1 MTAASTPAVPG
12 ERTVA
17 DVMSRPVVTAQPAET
32 VAVAAQRMSEG
43 KVGSVVVI
51 DHDER
56 AIGILTERDM
66 IRLAAAG
73 SDASTA
79 KVSEWMTGEPDTI
92 DPNVEAR
99 AAFSRLSEHGYR
111 HIPVVDGQRL
121 VGIVSM
127 RDLMRVAMIQPA
139 EAQAQDI
146 PKGLEGV
153 VVADTT
159 VGDVRGLEG
168 FYHYRQY
175 NAVDLAMTRPLE
187 DVWYL
192 LFNGELPSTLAEREA
207 FAADIRSRRA
217 IPDEVASVLPA
228 IARAGETFVPLD
240 ALRTAVSQFGATLG
254 FKPSLD
260 IDAAELRENAM
271 STCAVTPTLICA
283 LWRVRQG
290 LEPIAPHAA
299 LGYAANYLYM
309 MQGKEPTAEHAAA
322 VEKYLISTIDHG
334 FNASTFTARVIT
346 STGADLGAAVVGA
359 IGALSGP
366 LHGGAPSR
374 ALQMLDEIGTADR
387 AESWLRA
394 AVERGDRLM
403 GFGHRVYKTD
413 DPRSL
418 MLRDVA
424 DGLGG
429 EKMELARHIE
439 ATAVKVL
446 EELKPGRR
454 LYTNVEFY
462 AGIVMDRCGI
472 PRELFTPTFASSR
485 MIGWCTHVLE
495 QAADNRLIRPSAQ
508 YVGPPPPEPVPTIS

>member
-1 MTAASTPAVPG
+1 MSTASTPAVPR

-17 DVMSRPVVTAQPAET
+17 DVMSTPVVTAQPAET
-32 VAVAAQRMSEG
+32 VAVAAQRMAEG

-99 AAFSRLSEHGYR
+99 AAFSRLAQHGYR
-111 HIPVVDGQRL
+111 HIPVVYGQRL

-139 EAQAQDI
+139 EAQAHDI

-175 NAVDLAMTRPLE
+175 SAVDLAKTRPLE

-192 LFNGELPSTLAEREA
+192 LFNGQLPVTLAEREA
-207 FAADIRSRRA
+207 FAADIRARRV
-217 IPDEVASVLPA
+217 IPDAVADVLPA
-228 IARAGETFVPLD
+228 IARAGEIFVPLD
-240 ALRTAVSQFGATLG
+240 ALRTAISQFGATLG
-254 FKPSLD
+254 FRASLD
-260 IDAAELRENAM
+260 IDAAALRENAM

-290 LEPIAPHAA
+290 LEPIAPHPE

-387 AESWLRA
+387 AEPWLRA

-418 MLRDVA
+418 MLREVA
-424 DGLGG
+424 ESLGG
-429 EKMELARHIE
+429 EKMDMARHIE
-439 ATAVKVL
+439 ATAVRVL
-446 EELKPGRR
+446 DELKPGRR

-508 YVGPPPPEPVPTIS
+508 YVGPPPPQPVPPIS